1 MKKLTLPLILILILT
16 LSACNKKL
24 VNAHI
29 VQNETEFSA
38 TYDLLNTEL
47 SHDIELKEGDLIAV

>member
-1 MKKLTLPLILILILT
+1 MKKLTLPQILILIHT

-29 VQNETEFSA
+29 VQMK
-38 TYDLLNTEL
+38 L
-47 SHDIELKEGDLIAV
+47 SFLQL